1 MVFMDNRS
9 STETIQE
16 TKLDSRRIHPELRE
30 QFEATPPST
39 FTLEGLPRLR
49 GMMNSMMAGFG
60 PVSDPDV
67 LITNRTVP
75 GAPGDPEVKVRIY
88 EPREKKEALPGILY
102 IHGGGYIVGDPEMT
116 DGSCARLAKEVGC
129 VVVSVDYRL
138 APETA
143 YPGPLEDCYA
153 ALKWMADNAVELG
166 VDTERLAV
174 TGGSAGGG
182 LTAGLA
188 LLARDRGYPKL
199 AFQAPLY
206 PMIDDRNITPSSYEF
221 TDRRLWNREK
231 NEFGWKAYLGDL
243 YGSDDVPI
251 YAAPARAQDLSGL
264 PPTYTFVGELDLF
277 RDETTDYV
285 TRLSQAGV
293 TVEYH
298 IYPGC
303 THGFD
308 MNPMISVGRRA
319 EADYVR
325 AMTEALAK

>member
-1 MVFMDNRS
+1 MDN
-9 STETIQE
+9 
-16 TKLDSRRIHPELRE
+16 TKKVEEKLLDPQRVHPELR
-30 QFEATPPST
+30 QMFEATPPSS
-39 FTLEGLPRLR
+39 FTWEGLVQMREMMN
-49 GMMNSMMAGFG
+49 GMMFGFA
-60 PVSDPDV
+60 PPADPDV
-67 LITNRTVP
+67 VITNRTVP
-75 GAPGDPEVKVRIY
+75 GAPGDPEVRVRLY
-88 EPREKKEALPGILY
+88 EPKEKKTPCPGIVY
-102 IHGGGYIVGDPEMT
+102 IHGGGYIVGTPETT
-116 DGSCARLAKEVGC
+116 DFSCVRLAKEIGC

-138 APETA
+138 APETP

-153 ALKWMADNAVELG
+153 ALKWLADNAAELG
-166 VDTERLAV
+166 VDTERLAI

-188 LLARDRGYPKL
+188 LLTRDRGYPKL
-199 AFQAPLY
+199 KFQAPLY

-243 YGSDDVPI
+243 YGKDDVPI
-251 YAAPARAQDLSGL
+251 YAAPARATDLSGL

-285 TRLSQAGV
+285 TRLMQAGV
-293 TVEYH
+293 SVEYH

-308 MNPMISVGRRA
+308 MNVMTEIGRRA

-325 AMTEALAK
+325 AMKEALTK